1 MTKFDGW
8 AEKARDVAERKA
20 AGFQPGEMVEIFDKR
35 RKTRTSRIGMVV
47 SAYKPTGA
55 RWITRLEVLVDGEL
69 EDVNVSL
76 LKKIRERKTSGV

>member
-1 MTKFDGW
+1 M
-8 AEKARDVAERKA
+8 RKSVF
-20 AGFQPGEMVEIFDKR
+20 GI
-35 RKTRTSRIGMVV
+35 
-47 SAYKPTGA
+47 

>member
-1 MTKFDGW
+1 
-8 AEKARDVAERKA
+8 
-20 AGFQPGEMVEIFDKR
+20 
-35 RKTRTSRIGMVV
+35 MVV